1 METVLY
7 KKVGRRYVEHNA
19 YSDNLNGL
27 PEGLYLL
34 YKENYKKEHSAMMN
48 MLHYVKVHSITDV
61 GKFSDLWVAYED
73 KLNVAIR
80 QGIDNWVKEKGNYS
94 TNDLSV
100 IVCKALSEIK

>member
-61 GKFSDLWVAYED
+61 AKFSDLWVKHEEVLNKTIEEAINKWFED
-73 KLNVAIR
+73 RKT
-80 QGIDNWVKEKGNYS
+80 YS
-94 TNDLSV
+94 TNDLSI
-100 IVCKALSEIK
+100 IVCKALSELI